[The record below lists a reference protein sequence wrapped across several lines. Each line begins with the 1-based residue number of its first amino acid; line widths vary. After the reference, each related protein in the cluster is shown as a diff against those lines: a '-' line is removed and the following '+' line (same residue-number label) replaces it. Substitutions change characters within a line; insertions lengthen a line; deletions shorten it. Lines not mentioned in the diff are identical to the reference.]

1 MSERFSIPHTSR
13 GDAPGSKN
21 VQREDDMHVADDPT
35 MHLDDDPFGDDLSE
49 QLAARAPRRLANRA
63 TVYLAGAVLLIGGF
77 VAGAQVEKNFG
88 HLPTPAGAFPT
99 AFPSGFRGGAGGFG
113 GGGNGGGGNAT
124 TGTVKFVDGTTVYIT
139 TANGDTVVVK
149 TDSNTTVTQP
159 GTVKDLSVGAKVTV
173 TGQTG
178 SDGSVTATRI
188 AKTK

>member
-1 MSERFSIPHTSR
+1 MSE
-13 GDAPGSKN
+13 
-21 VQREDDMHVADDPT
+21 REDDMHLADDPT
-35 MHLDDDPFGDDLSE
+35 VQLDDDPFADDLSE

-99 AFPSGFRGGAGGFG
+99 AFPSGFRA
-113 GGGNGGGGNAT
+113 GGGNGGGGGT
-124 TGTVKFVDGTTVYIT
+124 PTIGTVKFVDGTTVYIT
-139 TANGDTVVVK
+139 TASGDTVVVK

-159 GTVKDLSVGAKVTV
+159 GTVKDLAVGATVTV